1 MKKTPQ
7 LKKLEKMLRASKFS
21 AEGFMGTDQRSLYEI
36 IDTDA
41 TLLAKMGY
49 TTEDIGTRMAELSEI
64 AKLGQGAWVKV
75 NENLRVCI
83 TDTRG
88 QIPCP
93 WAHGFR
99 CSKAIITVEHR
110 DLKTRLQWS
119 YLNIHLIK
127 EHGFFEGKGAKFRLE
142 PEKLIEIIFTR

>member
-7 LKKLEKMLRASKFS
+7 MRKLEEMLRASKFS
-21 AEGFMGTDQRSLYEI
+21 AEGFMGNDERSLFEI
-36 IDTDA
+36 INADA
-41 TLLAKMGY
+41 ANIIKLGY
-49 TTEDIGTRMAELSEI
+49 TKEEIADRMAELSEI
-64 AKLGQGAWVKV
+64 AEHGQGTWVKV
-75 NENLRVCI
+75 NEYLSVRIN
-83 TDTRG
+83 DTRG

-99 CSKAIITVEHR
+99 CSKAITTARRIHTE
-110 DLKTRLQWS
+110 TQIQWS

-142 PEKLIEIIFTR
+142 PDKLIKIIFSY